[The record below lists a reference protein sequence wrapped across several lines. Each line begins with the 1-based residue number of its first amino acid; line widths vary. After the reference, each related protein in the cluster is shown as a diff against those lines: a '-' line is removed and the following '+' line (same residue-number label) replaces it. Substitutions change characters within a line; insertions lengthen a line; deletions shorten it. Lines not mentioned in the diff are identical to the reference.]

1 MRLSAPII
9 VLHFALLLATALESG
24 CSTAPANILESDVPN
39 VAGMDVIVTRDIVRS
54 EGQIVGV
61 NVIYRGDVIDC
72 QVFAS
77 ETKSAYDAQG
87 WWLLDEQARGTTTVL
102 NFGKDQRR
110 ARIEIAE
117 NQIDPMMSPAIL
129 RLSLAGAP
137 RENSPKMQTQLGG
150 GDAPS
155 TGPEGFAP
163 PSE

>member
-9 VLHFALLLATALESG
+9 ALHIALLLATALESG
-24 CSTAPANILESDVPN
+24 CSTAPANILESDIPN

-72 QVFAS
+72 QTIAT
-77 ETKSAYDAQG
+77 ETKSAYDEQG

-129 RLSLAGAP
+129 RVSLVGGSGESSPQAQVQP
-137 RENSPKMQTQLGG
+137 RGG
-150 GDAPS
+150 SESS

-163 PSE
+163 PMQ